1 VFIKN
6 NHGKTNEKSFAMIE
20 FDPVKYETL
29 FLESTKFKEKIFL
42 YNRHRPII
50 YNRKSFKILKNS
62 HVIPYITSKNS
73 SKYSESD
80 IALTKNKILKDSQT
94 FFQND
99 EMFDSF
105 FQFQGMSFWQ
115 PLKPFL
121 IHFFNKKISDSIS
134 EIEYAKKFLL
144 DKKLS
149 VIILLSENGVTEQI
163 MLKLAKKFSIQT
175 VLLQHGLMLDNPSAE
190 NYNKILGGNLP
201 VNSTKFFA
209 WGNSSAEYVL
219 QSIGYNDKIET
230 VGSPNIDRVFL
241 QRKNIV
247 KKSNTV
253 LLLAT
258 GPRDQ
263 QFVGH
268 NVNEWNKY
276 ENLIKKI
283 CSVVAKHNLDLI
295 IKRHPDMAESNFS
308 KNFSQEFPS
317 VKILKHAEIL
327 DLLLLSKIVISV
339 GVTSSIFDAQALEK
353 PVISVIVD
361 HDVNGSPKSVS
372 QSCIEIKISDFEE
385 NFSKLVNDSQSYQ
398 QTVQNANNELK
409 ENFNDIGQSAKKIF
423 DSLKN
428 FKNTNS

>member
-1 VFIKN
+1 MRRWVVQIL
-6 NHGKTNEKSFAMIE
+6 IE
-20 FDPVKYETL
+20 FSY
-29 FLESTKFKEKIFL
+29 KEKIL
-42 YNRHRPII
+42 
-50 YNRKSFKILKNS
+50 
-62 HVIPYITSKNS
+62 
-73 SKYSESD
+73 
-80 IALTKNKILKDSQT
+80 
-94 FFQND
+94 
-99 EMFDSF
+99 
-105 FQFQGMSFWQ
+105 
-115 PLKPFL
+115 
-121 IHFFNKKISDSIS
+121 
-134 EIEYAKKFLL
+134 
-144 DKKLS
+144 
-149 VIILLSENGVTEQI
+149 
-163 MLKLAKKFSIQT
+163 
-175 VLLQHGLMLDNPSAE
+175 
-190 NYNKILGGNLP
+190 
-201 VNSTKFFA
+201 
-209 WGNSSAEYVL
+209 
-219 QSIGYNDKIET
+219 
-230 VGSPNIDRVFL
+230 
-241 QRKNIV
+241 V

-263 QFVGH
+263 QSVGH

-361 HDVNGSPKSVS
+361 HDVHGSPKSVS
-372 QSCIEIKISDFEE
+372 QSCIEIKINDFEE

-398 QTVQNANNELK
+398 QVVQNANNELK
-409 ENFNDIGQSAKKIF
+409 ENFNNIGQSAKKIF

-428 FKNTNS
+428 FKNKNS